1 MLIKTIMCN
10 SSQEFYDAHVG
21 NRMALESD
29 EIKLKVVNIPHG
41 PESMESAYDEAVAGP
56 YILQQVVS
64 AEEEGC
70 DAVMID
76 CAGDPVLR
84 AAREISE
91 LPVVGAGEC
100 AYYAAM
106 LVASKFSVISVLPTA
121 VNDIEA
127 HLQMYGIMDR
137 VASVRSAN
145 VPVLALEDEEESAKH
160 ILAEAKKAIEEDG
173 AQAIIL
179 GCTGMM
185 AQRPALEKELGVP
198 VIEPYSVALEMAAMM
213 VRLNLKQ
220 SRLSYVKGGN
230 KVYN

>member
-21 NRMALESD
+21 NRMALETD

-41 PESMESAYDEAVAGP
+41 PDSMESAYDEAMAAP
-56 YILQQVVS
+56 YILAQVVS

-76 CAGDPVLR
+76 CAADPVCR
-84 AAREISE
+84 AAKEISE
-91 LPVVGAGEC
+91 LPVVAAGEC
-100 AYYAAM
+100 AYHAAM
-106 LVASKFSVISVLPTA
+106 MVATKFSVITVLPPT
-121 VNDIEA
+121 VRDIEA
-127 HLQMYGIMDR
+127 HLQEYGFMSR
-137 VASVRSAN
+137 VASVRSAD
-145 VPVLALEDEEESAKH
+145 VPVLALDDEEESAKH

-173 AQAIIL
+173 AQAIVL

-185 AQRPALEKELGVP
+185 AQRAMLEEELGVP
-198 VIEPYSVALEMAAMM
+198 VIEPYSVALEMAAVL
-213 VRLNLKQ
+213 VRQKLKQ